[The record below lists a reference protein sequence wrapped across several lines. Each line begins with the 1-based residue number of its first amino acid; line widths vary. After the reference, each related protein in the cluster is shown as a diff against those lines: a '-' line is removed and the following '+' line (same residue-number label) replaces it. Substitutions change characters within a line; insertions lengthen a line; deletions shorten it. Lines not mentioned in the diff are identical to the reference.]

1 MSKQMLINALH
12 AEESRVAIV
21 ENGVLEELGIESAG
35 AERHRGNIYKAV
47 VVRVEPSLQVAFV
60 DYGEKKNG
68 FLPLREIHHSY
79 FKEAAS
85 SGRRVRIQ
93 DVIKNGQELLVQVV
107 REEREQ
113 KGAYLTTFLSIPG
126 RYLVITPGSD
136 STGISRKIEDEEQR
150 KALKSILKELKL
162 PKGMGVIV
170 RTAGLNMSK
179 GILSREL
186 RFLLKVWEQILQK
199 GTEQKPRS
207 LVYRESD
214 LVTRTIRDYFSADI
228 QEILIDNIEVFKKTN
243 EFFRQVMPRYRKRVK
258 LYQGS
263 KPIFTKHN
271 LEEQI
276 ERIYERKVPLN
287 SGGSIVI
294 EPTEA
299 LVSIDV
305 NSGKSM
311 RAKGV
316 EQTAFKTNMEAA
328 EEIARQLRL
337 RDLGGLIVIDF
348 IDMASKKHNQEVVK
362 CFKQGLKKD
371 KAKNTISTISRFG
384 LLEVSRQRIAAPIE
398 EGTYVSCAHCSGT
411 GRVRSRESVAL
422 IILRRIQMNI
432 ARGWVAAVEGEV
444 SFELADFLLNR
455 KREDILRMEQAH
467 KVRINLHGR
476 EDLFNHQFHLDF
488 QRREE
493 ASKEVPQVKPA
504 EEPLRDVP
512 GAEPPPDAPHLRLV
526 EVKPGAEGTERE
538 APKPKKP
545 KRRSWRRSPKKA
557 KSPPA
562 EGSKE

>member
-1 MSKQMLINALH
+1 MSKNMLINAIH

-21 ENGVLEELGIESAG
+21 ENGILDELGIESAG

-68 FLPLREIHHSY
+68 FLPLREIHQSY
-79 FKEAAS
+79 FKDEAS

-126 RYLVITPGSD
+126 RYLVITPGSE
-136 STGISRKIEDEEQR
+136 TGGVSRKIEDDEQR
-150 KALKSILKELKL
+150 KALKTILKELKP
-162 PKGMGVIV
+162 PKGIGVIV
-170 RTAGLNMSK
+170 RTAGLNMTK

-186 RFLLKVWEQILQK
+186 RFLLKVWDQILQQ
-199 GTEQKPRS
+199 GTERKPRS

-214 LVTRTIRDYFSADI
+214 LVTRTIRDYFSTDI

-243 EFFRQVMPRYRKRVK
+243 EFFRQVMPRYRKRIK

-276 ERIYERKVPLN
+276 ERIYERKVPLK

-348 IDMASKKHNQEVVK
+348 IDMASKKHNHEVVK
-362 CFKQGLKKD
+362 CFKQGLKND
-371 KAKNTISTISRFG
+371 KAKNTISSISRFG

-398 EGTYVSCAHCSGT
+398 EGTYVTCAHCSGT
-411 GRVRSRESVAL
+411 GRVRSKESVAL
-422 IILRRIQMNI
+422 IILRKIQMNI
-432 ARGWVAAVEGEV
+432 ARGWVAGVDGEV
-444 SFELADFLLNR
+444 SIELADFLLNG
-455 KREDILRMEQAH
+455 KREEILRMEQAH
-467 KVRINLHGR
+467 KVRITLHGR
-476 EDLFNHQFHLDF
+476 EDLINHQYQLDF

-493 ASKEVPQVKPA
+493 ASKEVPQVQQS
-504 EEPLRDVP
+504 EEPLRELP
-512 GAEPPPDAPHLRLV
+512 GDESPLAAPHLRLV
-526 EVKPGAEGTERE
+526 DAQPEAGDNEKE
-538 APKPKKP
+538 APKPKKS
-545 KRRSWRRSPKKA
+545 RRRPWRRSSKKA
-557 KSPPA
+557 KTPPA